1 MSIQDKDYLRQMGR
15 ELSDK
20 LPDNH
25 GFILLTFPFGDD
37 PGKRIA
43 YISNAQ
49 RADAIN
55 CMKEFLIKA
64 GAAEDWMK
72 HIK

>member
-1 MSIQDKDYLRQMGR
+1 MIHDREYLKEMGR
-15 ELSDK
+15 ELSK
-20 LPDNH
+20 RLPDNH
-25 GFILLTFPFGDD
+25 GFILLTFPFGSDE
-37 PGKRIA
+37 GQRIA

-49 RADAIN
+49 RTDAIN
-55 CMKEFLIKA
+55 CLKEFLIKA